1 MERLSLDQ
9 TKYAI
14 SKINRQQECLEEI
27 KKLAQRACDELDS
40 FALNTICMDILEI
53 CNEIND

>member
-27 KKLAQRACDELDS
+27 KKIGPARLRRTGLFCFKYNLHGHFGNMQ
-40 FALNTICMDILEI
+40 
-53 CNEIND
+53 